1 MTRVG
6 QARKLFIADTLI
18 IYRSNSGWDILCFV
32 KKQKWI
38 GFFEVH
44 EPIYPRLVRAFFE
57 AIVVDRNNFTLKATL
72 KALIS
77 EKLLADLLGI
87 PANSLRLYEY

>member
-38 GFFEVH
+38 GFFEVN
-44 EPIYPRLVRAFFE
+44 EPIYPRLVRDFFE
-57 AIVVDRNNFTLKATL
+57 AIVVDRNNFTL

>member
-1 MTRVG
+1 MYRPK
-6 QARKLFIADTLI
+6 QDTLI

-38 GFFEVH
+38 GFFEVN
-44 EPIYPRLVRAFFE
+44 EPIYPRLVRDFFE
-57 AIVVDRNNFTLKATL
+57 AIVVDRNNFTL

>member
-1 MTRVG
+1 LTRVG

-38 GFFEVH
+38 GFFEVN
-44 EPIYPRLVRAFFE
+44 EPIYPRLVRDFFE
-57 AIVVDRNNFTLKATL
+57 AIVVDRNNFTL

>member
-1 MTRVG
+1 M
-6 QARKLFIADTLI
+6 FIADTLI

-38 GFFEVH
+38 GFFEVN
-44 EPIYPRLVRAFFE
+44 EPIYPRLVRDFFE
-57 AIVVDRNNFTLKATL
+57 AIVVDRNNFTL